1 MSQDLTR
8 LSAAEMA
15 TLLHSRQIS
24 SEELTKAHLERIDQI
39 DGAVHAY
46 LCTMPDQALA
56 EAKAVD
62 QARAAGETLHELA
75 GVPVA
80 VKDLINIAGQ
90 VTTCGSRILENWRA
104 PFDATVVQRL
114 RQARLPMLGKTNLDE
129 FAMGASTEH
138 SAFGPTHNPWDL
150 ERVPGGSGGGS
161 AAAVAAHLAPL
172 ALGSDTGGSIRG
184 PSALTGTVGAKP
196 TYGGVSRHGAVA
208 LANSLD
214 QIGPVARRVL
224 DAAMLHLL
232 LGGHDPKDQTSLD
245 SPVPP
250 VVEYARRGLA
260 GDVKHLR
267 LGVVR
272 QLGGEGYQQGVTDR
286 FNEAVAILT
295 GLGAQLREVDCPSFD
310 YAFAAYYLILP
321 AEASSNVAKFDSVRH
336 GLRVEPTSG
345 PVNSETV
352 MAATRGAGFGPEVK
366 RRIILGTYALSAG
379 FYDAY
384 YGSAQKVRTLIQRDF
399 EDAWDR
405 VDLLISPTT
414 PTTAFKLGEKLD
426 NPLAMYLSDIA
437 TLPANLAGV
446 PGISVPGGL
455 AEDGLPVG
463 FQVLA
468 PARGDAYMYQV
479 AGALEAV
486 LEDQWGGPLL
496 HQAPKLEG
504 AAP

>member
-1 MSQDLTR
+1 
-8 LSAAEMA
+8 MA

-24 SEELTKAHLERIDQI
+24 AEELTKAHLERIAQV
-39 DGAVHAY
+39 DGVVHAY
-46 LCTMPDQALA
+46 LCTMPELALA
-56 EAKAVD
+56 EARSVD
-62 QARAAGETLHELA
+62 AARAAGETLHELA
-75 GVPVA
+75 GVPIA

-90 VTTCGSRILENWRA
+90 VTTCGSRMLENWRP
-104 PFDATVVQRL
+104 PFDATVVERL

-150 ERVPGGSGGGS
+150 GRVPGGSGGGS
-161 AAAVAAHLAPL
+161 AAAVASYQAPL

-184 PSALTGTVGAKP
+184 PSAFTGTVGAKP

-224 DAAMLHLL
+224 DAAMLHELI
-232 LGGHDPKDQTSLD
+232 GGHDPKDQTSLD

-250 VVEYARRGLA
+250 VVDFARRGLA
-260 GDVKHLR
+260 GDIKHLR

-272 QLGGEGYQQGVTDR
+272 QLGGKGYQQGVLDR
-286 FNEAVAILT
+286 FNEGVEILS
-295 GLGAQLREVDCPSFD
+295 GLGAQIREVDCPSFD

-321 AEASSNVAKFDSVRH
+321 AEASSNMAKFDAVRH
-336 GLRVEPTSG
+336 GLKVEPTSG

-352 MAATRGAGFGPEVK
+352 MAATRGAGFGSEVK
-366 RRIILGTYALSAG
+366 RRVILGTYALTAG
-379 FYDAY
+379 FHDDY
-384 YGSAQKVRTLIQRDF
+384 YRSAQKVRTLIQRDF

-405 VDLLISPTT
+405 VDLLVSPTT
-414 PTTAFKLGEKLD
+414 ATTAFKMGERLD
-426 NPLAMYLSDIA
+426 DPLAMYLSDIA

-455 AEDGLPVG
+455 AEDGMPAG

-468 PARGDAYMYQV
+468 PARADAYMYQV
-479 AGALEAV
+479 AAALEAA
-486 LEDQWGGPLL
+486 LEAKAGGPLYEQVPEL
-496 HQAPKLEG
+496 TG
-504 AAP
+504 AAS